1 MKRAIAIIGS
11 ILLSFVPQVRPAA
24 EPTVDASALP
34 RTPAVEPKDALGT
47 FQVKPRFHLELAAS
61 EPLVVD
67 PIAMCF
73 DENGRLFVIEMRDYS
88 ERREE
93 RLGRIRVLEDMD
105 GDGRYDKSTIYAE
118 DLPWPTALFYY
129 NGSLFVGCT
138 PDILLLKD
146 TDGDGKADQRQ
157 VVYTGFAAGVA
168 RLNVQGL
175 INNFQWGLDNR
186 IHGATG
192 LNGAKVTSTQF
203 PGKTIDLRGRD
214 FSFDPRN
221 LSDFTPESGGGQH
234 GLSFDNEGHK
244 YICHNSD
251 HIRLVMYED
260 RYANRNPWFNMPPAV
275 ISIAVD
281 GPAAEVYRLSPD
293 EPWRVLRTQWRV
305 SGKVSGPVEGGGRAS
320 GYFTS
325 AAGITIYRG
334 NAFPAEYVGD
344 AFIADVGSNLIHRKK
359 IKPDGVGFKAQRAAG
374 EEKVEFIASK
384 DLWFR
389 PVQFANTPDG
399 TLFVAD
405 MYREVIEHPWSIPES
420 IKKHLDLNSGN
431 DRGRIYRIAPDG
443 FKQPAPPRLGTATSG
458 QLVELLAHPNG
469 WHRDTAA
476 RLLYERHDRTVIA
489 DLEALGKSSRSS
501 LGRLHAFYAL
511 KGLGALNLK
520 GLQGALTDPDVTVR
534 ENGLKLLEANASSGA
549 RESKQLWP
557 LFEKLAADPS
567 VRVRYQLAFTLGA
580 YDNEE
585 VTPVLTSIIRRDPAD
600 SWIQAAVMSSIGS
613 RASEM
618 LAQVSSENK
627 FLQSAGGQEFL
638 SRLVFQVG
646 AAHQSEQVRKSAEF
660 LTRDLEPRLLF
671 ALVRSLS
678 DGLARGGSSLAKS
691 QIDLIP
697 VLKRAEAIATE
708 PTQDE
713 TTRVAAVQLLSNLPF
728 SDGARKLLS
737 LLSAGQSQ
745 TLQLAALQSL
755 RKYSEPALAKELL
768 QRWPE
773 MSPRLRSDVITVLLE
788 RPERALTLLNAI
800 SQGSVRR
807 AELSSTQ
814 VQFLLVH
821 KQNEVREN
829 AIRILGKL
837 PKGRRAEV
845 VNAFM
850 PAVTLKGD
858 AAKGKLTYEQRCAS
872 CHRAG
877 AEGNAVGP
885 DLVTVKTAGREK
897 VLINILDP
905 NREVAANYF
914 TYLVETKNGDSI
926 LGILAREASGS
937 VTLRQ
942 AFGKEESV
950 SRSRILS
957 MRNQEQSLMP
967 EGLEAGLDVQGIAD
981 LLEFIEAA
989 GAPPK

>member
-1 MKRAIAIIGS
+1 MKRCFAV
-11 ILLSFVPQVRPAA
+11 ILGLLLLIVPAARPAP

-34 RTPAVEPKDALGT
+34 RTPAVEPKDVLST
-47 FQVKPRFHLELAAS
+47 FQVKSGFHLELAAC

-93 RLGRIRVLEDMD
+93 RLGRIRILEDTD
-105 GDGRYDKSTIYAE
+105 GDGRYDRSTIYAE

-129 NGSLFVGCT
+129 NGGLFVGCT
-138 PDILLLKD
+138 PDILWLKD
-146 TDGDGKADQRQ
+146 TNGDEKADKRE
-157 VVYTGFAAGVA
+157 VVYTGFAAGMA
-168 RLNVQGL
+168 RLNVQGML
-175 INNFQWGLDNR
+175 NNFQWGLDNR

-192 LNGAKVTSTQF
+192 LNGAKVTSPRF

-221 LSDFTPESGGGQH
+221 LSDFIAESGGGQH

-275 ISIAVD
+275 VSIAVD
-281 GPAAEVYRLSPD
+281 GPAAEVYRISPD

-305 SGKVSGPVEGGGRAS
+305 SGKVSGPIEGGGRAS

-334 NAFPAEYVGD
+334 NAFPADYVGD

-359 IKPDGVGFKAQRAAG
+359 IKPDGVGSIAQRPAG
-374 EEKVEFIASK
+374 EEKMEFIASK

-431 DRGRIYRIAPDG
+431 DRGRIYRIAPDA
-443 FKQPAPPRLGTATSG
+443 FKPPAPPRLGKATSRE
-458 QLVELLAHPNG
+458 LVELLAHPNG

-476 RLLYERHDRTVIA
+476 RLLYERQDRSVIA
-489 DLEALGKSSRSS
+489 DLETLAKSGRSS
-501 LGRLHAFYAL
+501 LGRLHASYAL
-511 KGLGALNLK
+511 KGLGALSLRD
-520 GLQGALTDPDVTVR
+520 LQAALTDPDVAVR
-534 ENGLKLLEANASSGA
+534 QNALKLLEADASAA

-557 LFEKLAADPS
+557 FIEKLAADPS

-580 YDNEE
+580 FENAE
-585 VTPVLTSIIRRDPAD
+585 VTPLLTSIIRQNPAD
-600 SWIQAAVMSSIGS
+600 SWIQAAVLSSSKS

-618 LAQVSSENK
+618 LAQVSSK
-627 FLQSAGGQEFL
+627 KDFVRSAGGQDVL

-646 AAHQSEQVRKSAEF
+646 ATHESEQVRKVAEF

-678 DGLARGGSSLAKS
+678 DGLDRGGSSFAKS
-691 QIDLIP
+691 HLDLGP
-697 VLKRAEAIATE
+697 VLKRAATIAMQ

-713 TTRVAAVQLLSNLPF
+713 TTRLAAVQLMSNLPF
-728 SDGARKLLS
+728 SDAAAKLLS
-737 LLSAGQSQ
+737 LLSPEQSQ
-745 TLQLAALQSL
+745 PLQLAALQAL
-755 RKYSEPALAKELL
+755 RKYSEPALAQELI
-768 QRWPE
+768 QRWPQL
-773 MSPRLRSDVITVLLE
+773 SPRLRSDVIAFLLE
-788 RPERALTLLNAI
+788 RPERALTLLNAV
-800 SQGSVRR
+800 SQGAVRR
-807 AELSSTQ
+807 TELSSTQ
-814 VQFLLVH
+814 INFLLAH
-821 KQNEVREN
+821 KHNEVRKN
-829 AIRILGKL
+829 AARTLGKL
-837 PKGRRAEV
+837 PEARRGDV
-845 VNAFM
+845 VNAFI
-850 PAVTLKGD
+850 PALALKGD
-858 AAKGKLTYEQRCAS
+858 AAKGKVIYEQRCAS

-877 AEGNAVGP
+877 AEGSAVGP
-885 DLVTVKTAGREK
+885 DLVTVKTAGKEK
-897 VLINILDP
+897 MLINILDP

-914 TYLVETKNGDSI
+914 TYLVETANGESI
-926 LGILAREASGS
+926 LGILAREAGGT
-937 VTLRQ
+937 VTMRQ
-942 AFGKEESV
+942 SFGKEENIP
-950 SRSRILS
+950 RSRIVS
-957 MRNQEQSLMP
+957 MKNQEQSLMP

-981 LLEFIEAA
+981 LLEFIEQA
-989 GAPPK
+989 GAPTK